1 MTTEQ
6 IEASDRVRSYLKH
19 QGGKSPQAIRE
30 LVVKGH
36 AQLLD
41 RIDGLSEEQA
51 TFKPEPD
58 VWSVVEVLQHAAPA
72 KRWVADLCGTLARGA
87 TPERGGGNTT
97 YASLAEARSALEAA
111 QLELLAFSDG
121 LSPDANVE
129 ARFEHSFFGELNCR
143 EWAAF
148 QRVHDGDHAEQIDQ
162 VRAAPGF
169 PAA

>member
-6 IEASDRVRSYLKH
+6 IEARDRIRSYLTH
-19 QGGKSPQAIRE
+19 QAGKSPQAIRE
-30 LVVKGH
+30 LVEKGH

-41 RIDGLSEEQA
+41 KIAGLSPEQA
-51 TFKPEPD
+51 TFKPEAD

-72 KRWVADLCGTLARGA
+72 KQWVADLCVTLAQGG
-87 TPERGGGNTT
+87 TPERGGGNAT

-111 QLELLAFSDG
+111 HLELVAFIDG
-121 LSPDANVE
+121 LSRDVNLE
-129 ARFEHSFFGELNCR
+129 ARFEHFIFGELNCR

-169 PAA
+169 PTA

>member
-6 IEASDRVRSYLKH
+6 IEASDRIRSYLKH
-19 QGGKSPQAIRE
+19 QAGKSPQAIRG
-30 LVVKGH
+30 LVEKGH

-72 KRWVADLCGTLARGA
+72 KRWVADLCVTLARGA
-87 TPERGGGNTT
+87 TPEGGGGHTT

-111 QLELLAFSDG
+111 HMELLAFVDG
-121 LSPDANVE
+121 LSPDVNVE
-129 ARFEHSFFGELNCR
+129 ARYEHFVFGPLNCL
-143 EWAAF
+143 EWSAF
-148 QRVHDGDHAEQIDQ
+148 QRVHDGDHAGQIDQ
-162 VRAAPGF
+162 IRAATGF
-169 PAA
+169 PA